1 MGEVKK
7 VQWYSQL
14 CHKQIFRNSKK
25 IKQGS
30 NVVIDSLGEMTEPQ
44 FLWTDSH
51 MVSFLENGGKTL
63 ELLSPYRL

>member
-44 FLWTDSH
+44 FL
-51 MVSFLENGGKTL
+51 
-63 ELLSPYRL
+63 